1 MVAKCPTC
9 ILNGP
14 DHFVIATNHFHSMS
28 GRYRGASL
36 SRNAELTSV
45 KLASP
50 VKSRYRYTEFKYLY
64 FQIQKLINRKVVLSL
79 KYEQLK
85 TPEIR
90 ISLIKPLVQTIIDLS
105 NVSGLHNK
113 FSMHFPN
120 HYDLSF
126 ETPQFAPTTYGSMI
140 QEKSELSIS
149 TNVIYVMLLL
159 RYEYMIQSE
168 NNLIMYDLLTTKA
181 NICESI
187 AIRMLREYRSMDR
200 INLLLLN
207 PMRHHYE
214 ENELLKHTKHL
225 DCFNTLELSILS
237 KSKKFLSQPVV
248 VQILDRIY
256 NGELI
261 IKDHQNPTDASW
273 IHLMTSRNEDVDYE
287 TGQSSNSSTQ
297 DLGEEISDNEKSV
310 VNYKFSR
317 VTLSKVIIRSH
328 VVPKY
333 QSLVIN
339 LKYGLLTVLFFN
351 LVIKHKNKT
360 GDMEGNFMGK
370 IFSICFWMLALSF
383 NFDNLLKLMHIEF
396 KFLKKI
402 LWTFFDLL
410 IVILI
415 DISFGMRLLLGFDMI
430 SHSTYYSV
438 FSLIS
443 ILLFPRMLSVF
454 NNYEFF
460 NMLIVSFKKMSF
472 NMIAM
477 VFLFASLIFGFFLCF
492 ISLTIDLSTSE
503 VAFTMLQ
510 LFFGFTPAVWDHW
523 NNYNVLGRGIQIS
536 YLFLI
541 QFIVATILAIVLSNV
556 FVKVS
561 ETNKEEFEYLKTT
574 NLIIYMKW
582 GNLHWSS
589 GTSRFGVIAA
599 FNYIVNIF
607 KFPIILVI
615 YFYELLIKDNKRL
628 MQKQQRDLKNFT
640 FLSREEDYY
649 GDQNLVLMS
658 QNNDEDSDVS
668 TILMKSRRGSQF
680 GNLQMRRVSPLDSNA
695 PFVSEHTENKLIP
708 QKSTQTFNAFRSG
721 LVDSIFID
729 EYFGRKYGVGRKPEK
744 KRKRSVSQVKRA
756 KSHNVEVMNKLD
768 ELENMVRKLMQE
780 PENDFTV
787 KVLGDIYNVPEQS
800 ADLDTTSIDSDYS
813 RNLM

>member
-1 MVAKCPTC
+1 MA
-9 ILNGP
+9 
-14 DHFVIATNHFHSMS
+14 H
-28 GRYRGASL
+28 RYRSGV
-36 SRNAELTSV
+36 SRNVDLTSV
-45 KLASP
+45 KLAPP
-50 VKSRYRYTEFKYLY
+50 VKSKYRYTEFKYLY
-64 FQIQKLINRKVVLSL
+64 FQIQKLINKKVVLSL
-79 KYEQLK
+79 KCEQLK
-85 TPEIR
+85 SPEIR
-90 ISLIKPLVQTIIDLS
+90 MSLTRPLVQKIIELS
-105 NVSGLHNK
+105 NVSTLHTM
-113 FSMHFPN
+113 FSTHFPN
-120 HYDLSF
+120 HYDFSF
-126 ETPQFAPTTYGSMI
+126 DTPQFAPTAYGSMLPN
-140 QEKSELSIS
+140 KTELVVS

-168 NNLIMYDLLTTKA
+168 NNLVMYDLLTTKA

-200 INLLLLN
+200 INMLLLN
-207 PMRHHYE
+207 PMRHYYE

-248 VQILDRIY
+248 VQMLDRIY

-261 IKDHQNPTDASW
+261 IRGHQHTLDAGW
-273 IHLMTSRNEDVDYE
+273 IQLITSRTQDADYE
-287 TGQSSNSSTQ
+287 TGESTNSSTQ
-297 DLGEEISDNEKSV
+297 DLGEETSDDEKSV
-310 VNYKFSR
+310 INYKFSR
-317 VTLSKVIIRSH
+317 VTLKKVIIRSH

-333 QSLVIN
+333 QSVVIN
-339 LKYGLLTVLFFN
+339 LKYGLLTLLYFN
-351 LVIKHKNKT
+351 LALKHKNKT
-360 GDMEGNFMGK
+360 ADIPGTFAGN
-370 IFSICFWMLALSF
+370 ILLVCFWMLALSF
-383 NFDNLLKLMHIEF
+383 NFDNILKWMHIEF

-402 LWTFFDLL
+402 LWTYFDLL

-415 DISFGMRLLLGFDMI
+415 DISFAMRLLVGFDVI

-460 NMLIVSFKKMSF
+460 NMLVVSFKKMSW

-503 VAFTMLQ
+503 VAFHMLQ

-523 NNYNVLGRGIQIS
+523 NSYNYLGRGIQIS

-556 FVKVS
+556 FIKVS

-574 NLIIYMKW
+574 NLIIYLKW

-589 GTSRFGVIAA
+589 GTSRFGVITA
-599 FNYIVNIF
+599 FSRIVNVF
-607 KFPIILVI
+607 KMPIILMI

-628 MQKQQRDLKNFT
+628 TQKQQRDLKNFT
-640 FLSREEDYY
+640 FLSKDDDYY
-649 GDQNLVLMS
+649 GDHDLVMMS
-658 QNNDEDSDVS
+658 QNQDEDSDVS

-680 GNLQMRRVSPLDSNA
+680 GNLQMRRVSPVDNNA
-695 PFVSEHTENKLIP
+695 PFASEPPKLI
-708 QKSTQTFNAFRSG
+708 SQTSFNGFRSG

-729 EYFGRKYGVGRKPEK
+729 EYFDRKYGIGKHQDL
-744 KRKRSVSQVKRA
+744 RKRNVSKVLRK
-756 KSHNVEVMNKLD
+756 KSREGEMMRKLG
-768 ELENMVRKLMQE
+768 ELESMVKKLVKEVE
-780 PENDFTV
+780 PERQSEFAV
-787 KVLGDIYNVPEQS
+787 KGFGDIYDVAEQEVG
-800 ADLDTTSIDSDYS
+800 LDVSIESEYS

>member
-1 MVAKCPTC
+1 MLIFLATSSSSAMASRYKVA
-9 ILNGP
+9 G
-14 DHFVIATNHFHSMS
+14 
-28 GRYRGASL
+28 Y
-36 SRNAELTSV
+36 SRNTELTSV
-45 KLASP
+45 KLAP
-50 VKSRYRYTEFKYLY
+50 LIKSKYRYTEFKYLY
-64 FQIQKLINRKVVLSL
+64 FQIQKLINQNVVLSL

-85 TPEIR
+85 LPEIR
-90 ISLIKPLVQTIIDLS
+90 LSLIRPLVRKIIDLS
-105 NVSGLHNK
+105 NVSTLHTM

-120 HYDLSF
+120 HYALSF
-126 ETPQFAPTTYGSMI
+126 ETPQFAPTTYGGISHD
-140 QEKSELSIS
+140 KTELLVS

-159 RYEYMIQSE
+159 RYEYMIQCE
-168 NNLIMYDLLTTKA
+168 NNLVMYDLLATKA

-207 PMRHHYE
+207 PMRHQHE

-261 IKDHQNPTDASW
+261 IKGHQHHTDSGW
-273 IHLMTSRNEDVDYE
+273 IHLLTSRTEGNDYE
-287 TGQSSNSSTQ
+287 SGQNTSSSSQNSC
-297 DLGEEISDNEKSV
+297 EEPSDDEKNV
-310 VNYKFSR
+310 VNYKFNL
-317 VTLSKVIIRSH
+317 VTLEKVIIRSH

-333 QSLVIN
+333 QRVVIN
-339 LKYGLLTVLFFN
+339 LKYGLLAVLYFN

-360 GDMEGNFMGK
+360 GDMEGNFIGK
-370 IFSICFWMLALSF
+370 ILSVCFWMVALSF
-383 NFDNLLKLMHIEF
+383 NFDNILKLMHIEF

-402 LWTFFDLL
+402 LWTYFDLL
-410 IVILI
+410 IVVLI
-415 DISFGMRLLLGFDMI
+415 DVSFGMRILAGFEII
-430 SHSTYYSV
+430 SQSTYFSV

-460 NMLIVSFKKMSF
+460 NMLIVSVKKMSW
-472 NMIAM
+472 NMIAV

-492 ISLTIDLSTSE
+492 ISLTIDLSTYD
-503 VAFTMLQ
+503 VAFSMLQ

-523 NNYNVLGRGIQIS
+523 NSYSYLGRGIQIS

-574 NLIIYMKW
+574 NLIIYLKW

-589 GTSRFGVIAA
+589 GTSRFGVVTA
-599 FNYIVNIF
+599 FNYIVNVF
-607 KFPIILVI
+607 KMPIIILI

-640 FLSREEDYY
+640 FLSKEEDLY
-649 GDQNLVLMS
+649 GDHNLVTLS
-658 QNNDEDSDVS
+658 QNIDEDSDVS
-668 TILMKSRRGSQF
+668 TILMKPRRGSQF
-680 GNLQMRRVSPLDSNA
+680 GNQQMRRASPLDSNA
-695 PFVSEHTENKLIP
+695 PFTSEHSDNNLQP
-708 QKSTQTFNAFRSG
+708 QKSIQTFNAFRTG

-729 EYFGRKYGVGRKPEK
+729 DYFGRKHGLGRQQDL
-744 KRKRSVSQVKRA
+744 RKRNVSKVVRKRR
-756 KSHNVEVMNKLD
+756 NGDVMKKLE
-768 ELENMVRKLMQE
+768 ELENLVKKLVVERGSERDRERESE
-780 PENDFTV
+780 PNHHPEFTV
-787 KVLGDIYNVPEQS
+787 KEFGDIYDVAEQV
-800 ADLDTTSIDSDYS
+800 DLDMSLDSEYS

>member
-1 MVAKCPTC
+1 MA
-9 ILNGP
+9 
-14 DHFVIATNHFHSMS
+14 S
-28 GRYRGASL
+28 RYKVPSV
-36 SRNAELTSV
+36 SRNADLVSV
-45 KLASP
+45 KLAP
-50 VKSRYRYTEFKYLY
+50 LVKTKHRYIEFKYLY
-64 FQIQKLINRKVVLSL
+64 FLIQKLINKKVVLSL

-90 ISLIKPLVQTIIDLS
+90 ISLIKPLVLTIIEKSSVANLRS
-105 NVSGLHNK
+105 VFNSQ
-113 FSMHFPN
+113 FPN
-120 HYDLSF
+120 HYDTHD
-126 ETPQFAPTTYGSMI
+126 TPQFAPWSYGSTPHDN
-140 QEKSELSIS
+140 SESLTS

-159 RYEYMIQSE
+159 RYEYMIQCE
-168 NNLIMYDLLTTKA
+168 NNLVMYDLLTTKA
-181 NICESI
+181 NICELI
-187 AIRMLREYRSMDR
+187 AIRMLREYRSLDR
-200 INLLLLN
+200 INLLFIN
-207 PMRHHYE
+207 PMKYHYE

-261 IKDHQNPTDASW
+261 IKDHQSLISDDSAWINVLNPGRQEEQMSP
-273 IHLMTSRNEDVDYE
+273 DYE
-287 TGQSSNSSTQ
+287 TGASNNTSTL
-297 DLGEEISDNEKSV
+297 DLIDGVADAEKSV
-310 VNYKFSR
+310 VNYKFNR
-317 VTLSKVIIRSH
+317 ITMKKVIVRSH

-339 LKYGLLTVLFFN
+339 LKYGLLTVLFFI
-351 LVIKHKNKT
+351 LVLKHKHKS
-360 GDMEGNFMGK
+360 GDMEGNWVGRAL
-370 IFSICFWMLALSF
+370 SVCFWMLALSF
-383 NFDNLLKLMHIEF
+383 NFDNIVKLSHIEF

-402 LWTFFDLL
+402 IWTFFDLL

-415 DISFGMRLLLGFDMI
+415 DISFVMRVLVGLDKI
-430 SHSTYYSV
+430 SSTRYYSF

-460 NMLIVSFKKMSF
+460 NMLIVSFKKMSW

-477 VFLFASLIFGFFLCF
+477 VCLFASLIFGFFLCF
-492 ISLTIDLSTSE
+492 MSLTIDLSTYD
-503 VAFTMLQ
+503 VAFNMLQ

-523 NNYNVLGRGIQIS
+523 NNYSNLGRGIQIS

-582 GNLHWSS
+582 GNLHWAT
-589 GTSRFGVIAA
+589 GTSRFGVVTVL
-599 FNYIVNIF
+599 NYIVSIF
-607 KFPIILVI
+607 KLPIILII

-640 FLSREEDYY
+640 FLSKDDDFY
-649 GDQNLVLMS
+649 GDNDLMLLS
-658 QNNDEDSDVS
+658 QAHGEDSDVS
-668 TILMKSRRGSQF
+668 TILMKSRRGSHFGPLQF
-680 GNLQMRRVSPLDSNA
+680 RKVSALESNA
-695 PFVSEHTENKLIP
+695 PFVSEAAPEKKPNLIP
-708 QKSTQTFNAFRSG
+708 QRSSNTFNGFRSG

-729 EYFGRKYGVGRKPEK
+729 EYFGRKYGLARRPSRTEKRSK
-744 KRKRSVSQVKRA
+744 KRTVSKAQR
-756 KSHNVEVMNKLD
+756 KSQNLEIISRLA
-768 ELENMVRKLMQE
+768 ELEAIIRQLVPVQDT
-780 PENDFTV
+780 NDEFAV
-787 KVLGDIYNVPEQS
+787 KHYGDISEVAEVSNVDILNS
-800 ADLDTTSIDSDYS
+800 DSDDSEYS
-813 RNLM
+813 RNLF